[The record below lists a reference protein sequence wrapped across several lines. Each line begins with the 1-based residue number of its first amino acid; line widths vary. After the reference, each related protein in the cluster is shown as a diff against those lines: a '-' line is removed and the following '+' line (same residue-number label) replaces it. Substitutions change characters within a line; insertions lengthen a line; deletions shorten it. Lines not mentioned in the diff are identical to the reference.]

1 MVLRF
6 IKPLDPVLV
15 EAPPAGGGYIH
26 EIKYDGFRMQLVKD
40 AGRLRAFSKA
50 GRDWTA
56 ELGPIVEAAAALPF
70 EQFILDGEL
79 VAVDDAGMPRFE
91 LVRSSMRRWPE
102 RLVWYGFDLLH
113 LEGKDYRPENLD
125 ERRGTLE
132 SALKSAPAALQVS
145 EAFEGDSRE
154 FFKAVERMGLEG
166 IVSKRRGSRYRS
178 GASSDWLK
186 TKCFV
191 ETELEVIGVEKSPT
205 GEPLALLAA
214 REGKDRRYVGQAVV
228 GLRQPAR
235 DAFWTY
241 VRGNETPRAAL
252 QLGRKRAT
260 WLKPG
265 LRAKVKHLRGE
276 KMLRHAALT
285 AVSVT
290 PEDA

>member
-6 IKPLDPVLV
+6 IKPHDPVLV
-15 EAPPAGGGYIH
+15 EAPPAGGNWLH
-26 EIKYDGFRMQLVKD
+26 EVKYDGFRMQLVRD
-40 AGRLRAFSKA
+40 AGRIRAFSKT

-56 ELGPIVEAAAALPF
+56 ELTPVVNAAAALPYKS
-70 EQFILDGEL
+70 FILDGEL
-79 VAVDDAGMPRFE
+79 VAVDEQGMPRFD

-102 RLVWYGFDLLH
+102 RLIWYGFDLLH
-113 LEGKDYRPENLD
+113 LEGKDYRSEHLE
-125 ERRGTLE
+125 ERRGALE
-132 SALKSAPAALQVS
+132 AALKGAPPAIQVS
-145 EAFEGDSRE
+145 EAFDGDGAE
-154 FFKAVERMGLEG
+154 FFAAVERMGLEG
-166 IVSKRRGSRYRS
+166 IVSKRLGSRYKGGKS
-178 GASSDWLK
+178 PDWLK

-191 ETELEVIGVEKSPT
+191 ESELEVIGVERSLS

-214 REGKDRRYVGQAVV
+214 REGKDRRFVGQATV
-228 GLRQPAR
+228 GLREPAR
-235 DAFWTY
+235 GAFWDY

-285 AVSVT
+285 SVSFAR
-290 PEDA
+290 EDA